1 MTKLFRIM
9 RASDRRVASVAVVA
23 LLLAAGVRAD
33 LSPLQESGLGDV
45 VGQAGIALDLE
56 SRINADST
64 GAALAS
70 LDNCVNTTKCN
81 IAINVN
87 NRTDGGGEWL
97 VLKDSFARMK
107 IRNLYLDSALL
118 PSTYTA
124 YTNTNV
130 FRDGSGNC
138 LITSCDPR
146 GLQAMQISFPESNAN
161 VDIELNA
168 TIGRMAVEYGA
179 AGYGLDQKG
188 TFLGLRITDT
198 QQRAARID
206 LDGKAYVFGF

>member
-1 MTKLFRIM
+1 MTTTITGTMVRG
-9 RASDRRVASVAVVA
+9 RGVVA
-23 LLLAAGVRAD
+23 GALMLMSALAGAELA
-33 LSPLQESGLGDV
+33 PLEEAGLGNV
-45 VGQAGIALDLE
+45 TGQAGIALDLE
-56 SRINADST
+56 SRINADSA

-70 LDNCVNTTKCN
+70 LDNCVNTIKCN

-87 NRTDGGGEWL
+87 NRNDGGGEWL
-97 VLKDSFARMK
+97 VLKDSYARMK

-118 PSTYTA
+118 PSTNTA
-124 YTNTNV
+124 YTNANV

-138 LITSCDPR
+138 LIASCDPR
-146 GLQAMQISFPESNAN
+146 GLQAMQISFPESNNN

-168 TIGRMAVEYGA
+168 TIGRVAVEYGA
-179 AGYGLDQKG
+179 AGYSLDQKG

-206 LDGKAYVFGF
+206 LDGKAYIYGF